1 MQTLMSLLSKKY
13 KHHLIYSH
21 AVALIERHWSSLVNE
36 LSTQMHPVNIYKNQ
50 LVVECNNPMWM
61 SEMDYFSPVI
71 IDKIHQLFKSKKI
84 KITLSSIKPVYN
96 SHMVGDVRVNT
107 PAMPD
112 HFKDRISW
120 RINLKKSQGATLC
133 QSCQRVWDHGDICR
147 LCELTSG

>member
-13 KHHLIYSH
+13 KHHLMYSH
-21 AVALIERHWSSLVNE
+21 AVALILRHWDSLVNE
-36 LSTQMHPVNIYKNQ
+36 LSTQMRPVNIYKNQ

-71 IDKIHQLFKSKKI
+71 IDKIHQLFKTKNIKI
-84 KITLSSIKPVYN
+84 KLSSIKPVYN
-96 SHMVGDVRVNT
+96 SDMVGDARIER
-107 PAMPD
+107 PSMPD
-112 HFKDRISW
+112 GFKDRIAW
-120 RINLKKSQGATLC
+120 RIDLKKEDGATLC